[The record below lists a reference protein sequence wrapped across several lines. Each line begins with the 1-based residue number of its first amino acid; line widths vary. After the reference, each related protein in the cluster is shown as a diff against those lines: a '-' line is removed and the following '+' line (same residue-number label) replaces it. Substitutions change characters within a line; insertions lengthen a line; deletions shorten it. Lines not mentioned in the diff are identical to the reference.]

1 MDLGYPK
8 SKANLRFSGIS
19 NRYKTVSAR
28 LDKGICYPA
37 YFGFNRAVVPR
48 ASDNRSQAPSHRG
61 GILKVAG
68 RVSEGMTAG
77 TGADWPIDPDG
88 EAGSNGMRRFDM
100 AILSKFEPKEA
111 FPMDAE
117 TFLDRHGEK
126 PVRINHRTIVSVA
139 DIFEGVPDDA
149 EFADFPE
156 FHRAVGRALREADY
170 WPYRLEHA

>member
-1 MDLGYPK
+1 
-8 SKANLRFSGIS
+8 
-19 NRYKTVSAR
+19 
-28 LDKGICYPA
+28 
-37 YFGFNRAVVPR
+37 
-48 ASDNRSQAPSHRG
+48 
-61 GILKVAG
+61 
-68 RVSEGMTAG
+68 MTAG

-139 DIFEGVPDDA
+139 DIFEGVAVDSFETKTD
-149 EFADFPE
+149 
-156 FHRAVGRALREADY
+156 FHRAVGDAIRAEGLWEY
-170 WPYRLEHA
+170 VGEN